1 MIRTVKDMSDAVD
14 AGRVHTQRFF
24 KNAGTT
30 GDRQWHDWSYASG
43 QPAYDARVG
52 SPATFTPF
60 VAQGND
66 AIYFPPAPGTD
77 RRLLSCD
84 VVRTAGAVNQIA
96 AEFQVYDL
104 IGVYPLIDGDSTDE
118 QVMDN
123 TAAFPR
129 FASGE
134 GVRAV
139 LVNHIAPGLAAAD
152 ALVEYVNTQGATKS
166 VTWRAT
172 ASGQNKVC
180 YTVSGSGTTG
190 PLFCNLAAG
199 DTGISRIN
207 ALTFT
212 TSPGGLWAIYIV
224 KPVAYFSARDGLPGL
239 WVSATCETNFA
250 LERGWSLPKI
260 EDGAWLGLFFM
271 PEGNTRTIALHGNM
285 TFIWG

>member
-30 GDRQWHDWSYASG
+30 GDGQWHDWSYASG
-43 QPAYDARVG
+43 QPAYDARIG
-52 SPATFTPF
+52 TALTFTPF

-84 VVRTAGAVNQIA
+84 VVRTASGNDQTAV
-96 AEFQVYDL
+96 EFQVYDL

-129 FASGE
+129 FESGE

-152 ALVEYVNTQGATKS
+152 ALVEYVNTQGATKT

-172 ASGQNKVC
+172 TTGQNKVC

-207 ALTFT
+207 AVTFT

-224 KPVAYFSARDGLPGL
+224 KPVAYFSVRDGVTGL
-239 WVSATCETNFA
+239 NLRATTETNFA
-250 LERGWSLPKI
+250 LERGWHLPKV

-271 PEGNTRTIALHGNM
+271 PSAGARTVALHGNM

>member
-24 KNAGTT
+24 KNAWSG
-30 GDRQWHDWSYASG
+30 GDGQWNDWSYASG
-43 QPAYDARVG
+43 QPAYDARIGAAV
-52 SPATFTPF
+52 TFTPF

-66 AIYFPPAPGTD
+66 AIYFPPAPGAD

-84 VVRTAGAVNQIA
+84 VVKTASGIDQLAV
-96 AEFQVYDL
+96 EFQLYDL

-134 GVRAV
+134 GVRAI
-139 LVNHIAPGLAAAD
+139 LVNHIAPGLVAAD
-152 ALVEYVNTQGATKS
+152 AVVEYVNTQGATKT

-172 ASGQNKVC
+172 STGLNKVN
-180 YTVSGSGTTG
+180 YTLNATG
-190 PLFCNLAAG
+190 PLGPLYCTLAEG

-212 TSPGGLWAIYIV
+212 TPPSGLWAIYIV
-224 KPVAYFSARDGLPGL
+224 KPVAYFSARDGATGVNLR
-239 WVSATCETNFA
+239 ATCETNFA
-250 LERGWSLPKI
+250 LERGWSLPKV

-271 PEGNTRTIALHGNM
+271 PTGGGRTVALHGNM
-285 TFIWG
+285 TFIWD